1 MIEMLRIYSNGFL
14 ENVMIEELPPDPYV
28 KEPTLVNIRDFGMKV
43 VEGILRMDGESQKGV
58 EKRCQEYGGN
68 L

>member
-1 MIEMLRIYSNGFL
+1 
-14 ENVMIEELPPDPYV
+14 MIEELPPDPYI